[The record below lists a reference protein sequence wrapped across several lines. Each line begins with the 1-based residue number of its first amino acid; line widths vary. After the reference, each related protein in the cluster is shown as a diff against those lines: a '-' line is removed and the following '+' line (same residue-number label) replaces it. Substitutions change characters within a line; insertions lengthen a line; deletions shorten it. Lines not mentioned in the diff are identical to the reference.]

1 MSNFFRNFPL
11 AEYKFGDEET
21 TALFQNISAY
31 ISVIDELKDDI
42 SFYNL
47 YHIGEGERPDVVS
60 QMLYNTPDYYWTFYY
75 LNDHVRESG
84 WPLTVQELYKKV
96 QKDYPHRVVT
106 TNSPMHDILLPGT
119 PVAGTQTGTTGVV
132 IKRNLD
138 MGQLII
144 SSTDNFADA
153 TSDFGLNFEEIKDNS
168 DGAEATSKVT
178 SVTEVVQYNAIHHYE
193 DSTGEY
199 QFFTPNA
206 NGGVN
211 LTTGAGWLP
220 VTYWNRY
227 EAKNNA
233 LRDIKVLTPEVA
245 AQVQSEFNKL
255 LRQG

>member
-1 MSNFFRNFPL
+1 M
-11 AEYKFGDEET
+11 
-21 TALFQNISAY
+21 
-31 ISVIDELKDDI
+31 
-42 SFYNL
+42 
-47 YHIGEGERPDVVS
+47 
-60 QMLYNTPDYYWTFYY
+60 
-75 LNDHVRESG
+75 
-84 WPLTVQELYKKV
+84 
-96 QKDYPHRVVT
+96 
-106 TNSPMHDILLPGT
+106 
-119 PVAGTQTGTTGVV
+119 
-132 IKRNLD
+132 
-138 MGQLII
+138 
-144 SSTDNFADA
+144 
-153 TSDFGLNFEEIKDNS
+153 NFEEIKDNS

-178 SVTEVVQYNAIHHYE
+178 SVTEVAQYNAIHHYE
-193 DSTGEY
+193 DSNGEY